1 MDWPVD
7 LDQALGD
14 TPTFRAGLNRG
25 EQEMHK
31 LETLLEKIIKMSN
44 GLLQNGKAFSAS
56 SSVLIKGI
64 ETLKEYFSGVPMV
77 SVYSD
82 LQRA

>member
-1 MDWPVD
+1 
-7 LDQALGD
+7 
-14 TPTFRAGLNRG
+14 
-25 EQEMHK
+25 
-31 LETLLEKIIKMSN
+31 MSN